1 MLKVL
6 QAPTT
11 PVVVKQK
18 FSIVGTTSPENAGK
32 VIALTIDDQIK
43 TSGPVVG
50 ADGAWRVEFVFL
62 QPGDRQLEIAIANES
77 VDVSIEVVAEAPKP
91 VVSSRLRFAPLP
103 KNVRAESAFVLSGFA
118 DSYKDG
124 DQLILRADK
133 TIELARPRVQAGQW
147 QASLLF
153 HGSGKRLIEI
163 IGSDQDRA
171 QTTLEVQPAELQIE
185 PRSVWTSKPTPS
197 DVANLQPQRITVHH
211 TFISPTLSANASQN
225 EEIQRMRQLWQ
236 SHVGGNGWSD
246 IGYHYVIM
254 PSGRIYEGRF
264 ERKRGAH
271 DVINDGLG
279 VAFDGV
285 YTSATI
291 TPAQFQSAVAL
302 CTVLCR
308 RYGITDPV
316 KPVPTPTDTFGIRQ
330 LPRICAHRDRVQTE
344 CPGSGAGRT
353 VRLEDI
359 RQAVKQRL
367 LSPNS

>member
-1 MLKVL
+1 MIKVL
-6 QAPTT
+6 QAPID
-11 PVVVKQK
+11 PVVVRQK

-32 VIALTIDDQIK
+32 AIGLTIDDQIK

-62 QPGDRQLEIAIANES
+62 QPGNRQLEVAIANES
-77 VDVSIEVVAEAPKP
+77 VDVPIEVVAEAVKP
-91 VVSSRLRFAPLP
+91 IISPRLRFAPLP
-103 KNVRAESAFVLSGFA
+103 QNVRAEEAFILRGFA
-118 DSYKDG
+118 DSYQEG

-171 QTTLEVQPAELQIE
+171 QTTLEVQPAALQVL
-185 PRSVWTSKPTPS
+185 PRSIWTSKPTPS
-197 DVANLQPQRITVHH
+197 DVANLQPRRITMHH
-211 TFISPTLSANASQN
+211 TFVSPTLAPSANQSQ
-225 EEIQRMRQLWQ
+225 EIQRMRQLWQ

-254 PSGRIYEGRF
+254 PSGRIYEARF

-279 VAFDGV
+279 IAFDGV

-291 TPAQFQSAVAL
+291 SPAQFQSAVAL
-302 CTVLCR
+302 CTTLCK
-308 RYGITDPV
+308 RYGIDDPV
-316 KPVPTPTDTFGIRQ
+316 KLVPTPTNAFGIRQ

-344 CPGSGAGRT
+344 CPGSGGGRT
-353 VRLEDI
+353 IRLEEI
-359 RQAVKQRL
+359 RQAVRQRL
-367 LSPNS
+367 